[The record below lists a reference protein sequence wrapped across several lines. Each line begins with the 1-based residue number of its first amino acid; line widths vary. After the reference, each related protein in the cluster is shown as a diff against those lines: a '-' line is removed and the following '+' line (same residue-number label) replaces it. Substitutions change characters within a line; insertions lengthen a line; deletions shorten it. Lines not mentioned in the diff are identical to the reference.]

1 MLNQKMSHLE
11 ITLLSAIRQQLV
23 VEGVSLDTIDAKLLD
38 KIVTSYYFVLKSLWY
53 KLSDSNADKFI
64 VNYELPAKL
73 AMQVLEK
80 YDFDSSLYTFR
91 KMYMNHDTKK
101 VMTSHKNLVEFLTN
115 LSNDKFN
122 VLTKVKKQAKAKKQS
137 KIAKPVNSVLT
148 NAFLTNAIVEPK
160 TTKKQVT
167 TKSPKT
173 VKPAKKSTKKS
184 TKAKAK
190 AKTWVTHDMSN
201 LPVHKQ
207 MLRIKFADTKKY
219 TYGRFLHTA
228 KYKKVDFITLL
239 QSNGKFI
246 DVPMKSIS
254 NIDIRVK
261 A

>member
-1 MLNQKMSHLE
+1 MLNQTKSHLE

-23 VEGVSLDTIDAKLLD
+23 VEGVSLDTIDSKLLD

-64 VNYELPAKL
+64 VNYEQPAKL

-80 YDFDSSLYTFR
+80 YDFDAALYTFR

-101 VMTSHKNLVEFLTN
+101 VMTSHKNIVEFLTN
-115 LSNDKFN
+115 LSNDKFK

-137 KIAKPVNSVLT
+137 KIAKPAKTVLT

-167 TKSPKT
+167 TKSTKT

-190 AKTWVTHDMSN
+190 TRKWITHDMSK
-201 LPVHKQ
+201 LPVHKT

-228 KYKKVDFITLL
+228 KYKQNDFVALL
-239 QSNGKFI
+239 QSDGKI
-246 DVPMKSIS
+246 VDISMKSIAS
-254 NIDIRVK
+254 IDARVK

>member
-1 MLNQKMSHLE
+1 MSHLE

-23 VEGVSLDTIDAKLLD
+23 VEGVSLDTIDSKLLE

-53 KLSDSNADKFI
+53 KLSESNADKFI

-80 YDFDSSLYTFR
+80 YDFDASLYTFR

-101 VMTSHKNLVEFLTN
+101 VMTSHNNLVEFLTN

-137 KIAKPVNSVLT
+137 KIAKPANTVLT
-148 NAFLTNAIVEPK
+148 NAFLTNAIVETK

-173 VKPAKKSTKKS
+173 VKTAKKQPKVAKPKS
-184 TKAKAK
+184 KAKQ
-190 AKTWVTHDMSN
+190 WITHDMSK

-239 QSNGKFI
+239 QSNGKLI